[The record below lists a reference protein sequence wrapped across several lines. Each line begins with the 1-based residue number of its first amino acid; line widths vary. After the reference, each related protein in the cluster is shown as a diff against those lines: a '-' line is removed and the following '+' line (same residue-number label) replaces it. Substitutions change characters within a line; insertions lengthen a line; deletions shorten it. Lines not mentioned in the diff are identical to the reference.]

1 MKLTYGD
8 VITKLTWWSFL
19 TSMHSCNTLTSI
31 PLKSSST
38 LTASRTSCLAS
49 RFSRAVFTF
58 SRLLACLEC
67 DVSFSRGGHSS
78 RESQNNRPKVKELK

>member
-1 MKLTYGD
+1 M
-8 VITKLTWWSFL
+8 
-19 TSMHSCNTLTSI
+19 
-31 PLKSSST
+31 

-58 SRLLACLEC
+58 SRLLARLEC

-78 RESQNNRPKVKELK
+78 RQNNRVKVKELK